1 MNKSELIEA
10 LATKAELSKA
20 AAGRAVDVLV
30 EEIVTAVAKGDS
42 VALVSAATNHVHVHR
57 RREQAWLGRGAALGC
72 DGL

>member
-42 VALVSAATNHVHVHR
+42 VTSGGLWYIQVGCA
-57 RREQAWLGRGAALGC
+57 RGS
-72 DGL
+72 